1 MTPVELYD
9 TTLRD
14 GAQGMGISFS
24 VADKFKI
31 AQRLDQLGVQYIEG
45 GWPGATPKD
54 TEFFAT
60 MQETPLH
67 TATLTAFGS
76 TRRAGIQPQEDA
88 QLQGLL
94 DARTSVITLVG
105 KSWDRQVH
113 DVLRTDTDENVR
125 MVADT
130 IAYLCTEGRRV
141 FFDAEHFFDGYASNN
156 DYALRVLDAAA
167 QAGAERLILC
177 DTNGGTLPHIIDGV
191 TRTVV
196 EKFGQTVGIH
206 CHNDAGC
213 AVADSLAA
221 VRAGA
226 VQVQGCVNGYGERTG
241 NTNLC
246 TLIPNLQ
253 LKMGIRVVSDEALA
267 NLTDTARYVAEVAN
281 NALPASAPYVGDSA
295 FTHKGGQHVDAMM
308 KADYAYQHIEPTIVG
323 NSRRVVIS
331 DQSGKSTVIAKSV
344 DGGIDVQDPE
354 LARKIAVQVKALE
367 YQGYSFE
374 GAEASFEMLIRRAQG
389 YQPRFELIDFISLVE
404 QRKGH
409 VLVSEATLKL
419 KVGDQI
425 AHTAAEGNG
434 PVNAL
439 DCALRKALVSYHPAV
454 ADITLHDY
462 KVRVL
467 DGHDG
472 TRAVVRVLIESGNG
486 QVRWSTVGCSTN
498 IIEASWSALSDSIE
512 YGLLL
517 AEDASRA
524 QAQNPAAAVSA

>member
-1 MTPVELYD
+1 MTHVELYD

-24 VADKFKI
+24 VADKIKI
-31 AQRLDQLGVQYIEG
+31 AQRLDQLGVHYVEG

-67 TATLTAFGS
+67 NATLTAFGS
-76 TRRAGIQPQEDA
+76 TRRAGIHPEEDA

-94 DARTSVITLVG
+94 DAQTSVITLVG

-113 DVLRTDTDENVR
+113 DVLRTELDENVR

-130 IAYLCTEGRRV
+130 IAYLCSQGRRV
-141 FFDAEHFFDGYASNN
+141 FFDAEHYFDGYASNN

-177 DTNGGTLPHIIDGV
+177 DTNGGTLPHIVDSV
-191 TRTVV
+191 TRIVV
-196 EKFGQTVGIH
+196 EKFGEVVGIH
-206 CHNDAGC
+206 CHNDTGC

-226 VQVQGCVNGYGERTG
+226 VQVQGCINGYGERTG

-267 NLTDTARYVAEVAN
+267 NLKDTAHYVAEVAN

-344 DGGIDVQDPE
+344 DGGVDVEDPE

-409 VLVSEATLKL
+409 VLVSEATVKLKL
-419 KVGDQI
+419 GEKVE
-425 AHTAAEGNG
+425 HTAAEGNG

-439 DCALRKALVSYHPAV
+439 DCALRKALVRHHPAV

-486 QVRWSTVGCSTN
+486 KTRWSTVGCSAN
-498 IIEASWSALSDSIE
+498 IIEASWSALADAIE

-517 AEDASRA
+517 AEDAV
-524 QAQNPAAAVSA
+524 QAKTETPATAVSA